1 VNLLLV
7 TNDFPPRSGGIQQY
21 CHNLVSRL
29 PADQVVVYAPAW
41 PGAEAFDAAQ
51 PFRVVRHPGRTMLP
65 VRDVLHRTVA
75 LAAEVRPA
83 VICFGA
89 AFPLGLLAGRI
100 TRATGVP
107 CIGFTHGVEVAVGR
121 VPLVRR
127 LMVRVAGDLRLVTAV
142 SHWSAARVR
151 RAVRGRCPVELL
163 PAGVDAGAYHPAVDG
178 QAVRQRHGL
187 GPDPV
192 CVCISR
198 LVPRKGQ
205 DRLIQ
210 AWPQVVARVPQARLL
225 LVGGGSYERRLR
237 RLAARSPVADRIHL
251 AGEVAWEELPAHYA
265 AGDVFAMP
273 CRTRWLG
280 LDLEALGVVFL
291 EAAATGLP
299 VVAGRSGGAPETV
312 AEGVTGTVVDGR
324 RPGPVGAAV
333 AGLLADP
340 ARARAMGAAGRR
352 RVEAEFAWPAVV
364 ARLEELLAG
373 AGARYRRGPAGGV
386 RETPEGCPGASPD
399 SSEGVPR

>member
-1 VNLLLV
+1 
-7 TNDFPPRSGGIQQY
+7 
-21 CHNLVSRL
+21 
-29 PADQVVVYAPAW
+29 
-41 PGAEAFDAAQ
+41 
-51 PFRVVRHPGRTMLP
+51 MLP
-65 VRDVLHRTVA
+65 VPDVLRRTVA
-75 LAAEVRPA
+75 LAAEVRPD

-89 AFPLGLLAGRI
+89 AFPLGLLAGRL

-107 CIGFTHGVEVAVGR
+107 CVGFTHGVEVAVGR

-127 LMVRVAGDLRLVTAV
+127 LMARVAGDLRLVTAV

-163 PAGVDAGAYHPAVDG
+163 PAGVDADTYHPAVDG
-178 QAVRQRHGL
+178 RPVRQRHGL
-187 GPDPV
+187 GASPV

-210 AWPQVVARVPQARLL
+210 AWPRVVARVPEARLL
-225 LVGGGSYERRLR
+225 LVGGGPYERRLR
-237 RLAARSPVADRIHL
+237 RLAAASPVADRIHL
-251 AGEVAWEELPAHYA
+251 AGEVAWEDLPAHYA

-291 EAAATGLP
+291 EAAAAGLP

-312 AEGVTGTVVDGR
+312 VEGVTGTVVDGR
-324 RPGPVGAAV
+324 RPGPVADAV

-352 RVEAEFAWPAVV
+352 RVEDELSWAAVV
-364 ARLEELLAG
+364 ARLQRLLASAA
-373 AGARYRRGPAGGV
+373 AGAAR
-386 RETPEGCPGASPD
+386 
-399 SSEGVPR
+399 

>member
-1 VNLLLV
+1 MNLLLL

-29 PADQVVVYAPAW
+29 PADRVVVYAPDW
-41 PGAEAFDAAQ
+41 PGAAAFDAAQ

-65 VRDVLHRTVA
+65 VADVLRRAVA
-75 LAAEVRPA
+75 LAAEVRPD
-83 VICFGA
+83 VICLGA
-89 AFPLGLLAGRI
+89 AFPLGLLVGRL

-107 CIGFTHGVEVAVGR
+107 CVGFTHGVEVAVGR
-121 VPLVRR
+121 VPLVS
-127 LMVRVAGDLRLVTAV
+127 LLQVRVAGQLRLLTAV
-142 SHWSAARVR
+142 SRWSAARVR

-163 PAGVDAGAYHPAVDG
+163 PAGVDADTYHPAVDG
-178 QAVRQRHGL
+178 RPVRERHGL
-187 GPDPV
+187 GASPV

-210 AWPQVVARVPQARLL
+210 AWPRVTARVPEARLL
-225 LVGGGSYERRLR
+225 LVGGGPYEGRLR
-237 RLAARSPVADRIHL
+237 RLAAASPVADRIHL

-312 AEGVTGTVVDGR
+312 VEGVTGTVVDGR
-324 RPGPVGAAV
+324 RPGPAGEAV
-333 AGLLADP
+333 AALLADP
-340 ARARAMGAAGRR
+340 GRARAMGAAGRR
-352 RVEAEFAWPAVV
+352 RVEAEFAWQAVV
-364 ARLEELLAG
+364 ARLQELLAT
-373 AGARYRRGPAGGV
+373 AGAV
-386 RETPEGCPGASPD
+386 R
-399 SSEGVPR
+399 

>member
-29 PADQVVVYAPAW
+29 PADQVVVYAPDW
-41 PGAEAFDAAQ
+41 PGVAAFDAAQ

-65 VRDVLHRTVA
+65 VPDVLRRTVA
-75 LAAEVRPA
+75 LAAEVRPD

-89 AFPLGLLAGRI
+89 AFPLGLLAGRL

-107 CIGFTHGVEVAVGR
+107 CVGFTHGVEVAVGR
-121 VPLVRR
+121 VPLVNR
-127 LMVRVAGDLRLVTAV
+127 LQVRVAGQLRLLTAV
-142 SHWSAARVR
+142 SRWSAAQVG

-163 PAGVDAGAYHPAVDG
+163 PAGVDAGTYHPAVDG
-178 QAVRQRHGL
+178 RQVRERHGL
-187 GPDPV
+187 GSSPV

-205 DRLIQ
+205 DRLVQ
-210 AWPQVVARVPQARLL
+210 GWPRVVARVPEARLL
-225 LVGGGSYERRLR
+225 LVGGGPYERRLR
-237 RLAARSPVADRIHL
+237 RLAAASPVADRIHL

-265 AGDVFAMP
+265 AADVFAMP

-312 AEGVTGTVVDGR
+312 VEGVTGTVVDGR
-324 RPGPVGAAV
+324 RPGPVADAV

-340 ARARAMGAAGRR
+340 DRARAMGVAGRR
-352 RVEAEFAWPAVV
+352 RVEDEFSWPAVV
-364 ARLEELLAG
+364 TRLRQLLAEA
-373 AGARYRRGPAGGV
+373 AGAAR
-386 RETPEGCPGASPD
+386 
-399 SSEGVPR
+399 

>member
-29 PADQVVVYAPAW
+29 PPDRVVVYAPAW
-41 PGAEAFDAAQ
+41 PGAGAFDAAQ
-51 PFRVVRHPGRTMLP
+51 PFRVVRHPRRMMLP
-65 VRDVLHRTVA
+65 LPGVLRRTVA
-75 LAAEVRPA
+75 LAREVRPD

-107 CIGFTHGVEVAVGR
+107 CVGFTHGVEVAVGR
-121 VPLVRR
+121 VPLVDR
-127 LMVRVAGDLRLVTAV
+127 LLVRVAADLRLVTAV
-142 SHWSAARVR
+142 SRWSAARVG

-163 PAGVDAGAYHPAVDG
+163 PAGVAADAYHPAVDG
-178 QAVRQRHGL
+178 QAVRRRHGL
-187 GPDPV
+187 GSAPV
-192 CVCISR
+192 CVCVSR

-205 DRLIQ
+205 DRLIE
-210 AWPQVVARVPQARLL
+210 AWPRVVARVPEARLL
-225 LVGGGSYERRLR
+225 LVGGGPYERRLR
-237 RLAARSPVADRIHL
+237 RLAAASPVAERIHL
-251 AGEVAWEELPAHYA
+251 TGEVAWEELPAHYA

-312 AEGVTGTVVDGR
+312 SEGVTGTVVDGR
-324 RPGPVGAAV
+324 RSGPVGDAV

-352 RVEAEFAWPAVV
+352 RVEAEFSWEAVV
-364 ARLEELLAG
+364 ARLGELLAV
-373 AGARYRRGPAGGV
+373 AGAAR
-386 RETPEGCPGASPD
+386 
-399 SSEGVPR
+399 

>member
-21 CHNLVSRL
+21 CHNLVRRL
-29 PADQVVVYAPAW
+29 PADRVVVYAPDW
-41 PGAEAFDAAQ
+41 PGAAAFDAAQ

-65 VRDVLHRTVA
+65 VPDVLRRTVA
-75 LAAEVRPA
+75 LAAEVRPD

-89 AFPLGLLAGRI
+89 AFPLGLLAGRL

-107 CIGFTHGVEVAVGR
+107 CVGFTHGVEVAVGR
-121 VPLVRR
+121 VPLVNR
-127 LMVRVAGDLRLVTAV
+127 LQVRVAGQLRLLTAV

-163 PAGVDAGAYHPAVDG
+163 PAGVDADTYHPAVDG
-178 QAVRQRHGL
+178 GEVRERHGL
-187 GPDPV
+187 GSSPV

-210 AWPQVVARVPQARLL
+210 AWPRVTARVPEARLL
-225 LVGGGSYERRLR
+225 LVGGGPYERRLR
-237 RLAARSPVADRIHL
+237 RLAAASPVADRIHL
-251 AGEVAWEELPAHYA
+251 AGEVAWEELPAE
-265 AGDVFAMP
+265 VFAMP

-280 LDLEALGVVFL
+280 LDVEALGVVFL

-312 AEGVTGTVVDGR
+312 VEGVTGTVVDGR
-324 RPGPVGAAV
+324 RPGPVADAV

-352 RVEAEFAWPAVV
+352 RVEDELSWAAVV
-364 ARLEELLAG
+364 ARLQRLLASVA
-373 AGARYRRGPAGGV
+373 AGAAR
-386 RETPEGCPGASPD
+386 
-399 SSEGVPR
+399 

>member
-21 CHNLVSRL
+21 CHNLVRRL
-29 PADQVVVYAPAW
+29 PPDRVVVYAPAW
-41 PGAEAFDAAQ
+41 PGAAEFDAAQ
-51 PFRVVRHPGRTMLP
+51 PFRVVRHPGKTMLP
-65 VRDVLHRTVA
+65 TPDVLRRTVE
-75 LAAEVRPA
+75 LAREVRPDL
-83 VICFGA
+83 ICFGA
-89 AFPLGLLAGRI
+89 AFPLGLLAGRL

-107 CIGFTHGVEVAVGR
+107 CLGFTHGVEVAVGR

-127 LMVRVAGDLRLVTAV
+127 LLVRVAGDLRLLTAV
-142 SHWSAARVR
+142 SSWSAARVR
-151 RAVRGRCPVELL
+151 RSVRGRCPVELL

-178 QAVRQRHGL
+178 REVRQRHGL
-187 GPDPV
+187 GDDPV

-210 AWPQVVARVPQARLL
+210 AWPAVVARVPAARLL
-225 LVGGGSYERRLR
+225 VVGGGPYGRRLR
-237 RLAARSPVADRIHL
+237 RLAEASPVADRIHL

-265 AGDVFAMP
+265 AGDMFAMP

-312 AEGVTGTVVDGR
+312 VEGETGTVVDGR
-324 RPGPVGAAV
+324 RPGPVADAV

-340 ARARAMGAAGRR
+340 ARGRAMGAAGRR
-352 RVEAEFAWPAVV
+352 RVEAEFSWKAVV
-364 ARLEELLAG
+364 DRLEQLLAEAA
-373 AGARYRRGPAGGV
+373 AGAAR
-386 RETPEGCPGASPD
+386 
-399 SSEGVPR
+399 

>member
-29 PADQVVVYAPAW
+29 PPDRVVVYAPAW
-41 PGAEAFDAAQ
+41 PGADAFDAAQ
-51 PFRVVRHPGRTMLP
+51 PFRVVRHPGRMMLP
-65 VRDVLHRTVA
+65 LPGVLRRTVA
-75 LAAEVRPA
+75 LAREVRPD

-107 CIGFTHGVEVAVGR
+107 CVGFTHGVEVAVGR
-121 VPLVRR
+121 VPLVDR
-127 LMVRVAGDLRLVTAV
+127 LLVRVAADLRLVTAV
-142 SHWSAARVR
+142 SRWSAARVR

-163 PAGVDAGAYHPAVDG
+163 PAGVAADAYHPGVDG
-178 QAVRQRHGL
+178 QAVRRRHGL
-187 GPDPV
+187 GSAPV
-192 CVCISR
+192 CVCVSR

-205 DRLIQ
+205 DRLIE
-210 AWPQVVARVPQARLL
+210 AWPRVVARVPEARLL
-225 LVGGGSYERRLR
+225 LVGGGPNERRLR
-237 RLAARSPVADRIHL
+237 RLAAASPVADRIHL
-251 AGEVAWEELPAHYA
+251 TGEVAWEELPAHYA

-312 AEGVTGTVVDGR
+312 EEGVTGTVVDGR
-324 RPGPVGAAV
+324 RPGPVGEAV

-352 RVEAEFAWPAVV
+352 RVEAELSWEAVV
-364 ARLEELLAG
+364 ARLEELLAV
-373 AGARYRRGPAGGV
+373 AGAAR
-386 RETPEGCPGASPD
+386 
-399 SSEGVPR
+399 

>member
-7 TNDFPPRSGGIQQY
+7 TNDFPPRAGGIQQY

-29 PADQVVVYAPAW
+29 PPERVVVYAPAW
-41 PGAEAFDAAQ
+41 PGADEFDAAQ

-65 VRDVLHRTVA
+65 TPDVLGRAVA
-75 LAAEVRPA
+75 LVREVRPD
-83 VICFGA
+83 VVCFGA
-89 AFPLGLLAGRI
+89 AFPLGLLAGRL

-107 CIGFTHGVEVAVGR
+107 CVGFTHGVEVAVGR
-121 VPLVRR
+121 VPVAGR
-127 LMVRVAGDLRLVTAV
+127 LLRRVAADLRLLTAV
-142 SHWSAARVR
+142 SHWSAARVT

-178 QAVRQRHGL
+178 RAVRERHRL
-187 GPDPV
+187 GSDPV
-192 CVCISR
+192 CVCVSR

-205 DRLIQ
+205 DRLVQ
-210 AWPQVVARVPQARLL
+210 AWPAVVARVPAARLL
-225 LVGGGSYERRLR
+225 LVGGGPSARRLR
-237 RLAARSPVADRIHL
+237 RLAAASPAADRIHL
-251 AGEVAWEELPAHYA
+251 AGEVPWAELPAHYA

-312 AEGVTGTVVDGR
+312 LEGVTGTVVDGR
-324 RPGPVGAAV
+324 RPGPVGRAV
-333 AGLLADP
+333 AELLADP
-340 ARARAMGAAGRR
+340 GRARAMGAAGRR
-352 RVEAEFAWPAVV
+352 RVEAEFTWQAVV
-364 ARLEELLAG
+364 TRLEKLLAE
-373 AGARYRRGPAGGV
+373 AAA
-386 RETPEGCPGASPD
+386 
-399 SSEGVPR
+399 